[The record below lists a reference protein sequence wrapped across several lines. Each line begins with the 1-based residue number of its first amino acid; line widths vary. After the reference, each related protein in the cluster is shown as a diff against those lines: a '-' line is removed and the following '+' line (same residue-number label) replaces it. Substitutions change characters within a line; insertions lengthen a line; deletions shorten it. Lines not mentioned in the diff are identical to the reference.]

1 MKKNIETLNHER
13 IMQNTN
19 NTLWWVNHYDRH
31 GNVTDSV
38 PYESVSLARET
49 TNEVIA
55 VCNQFMTEPLQMYQV
70 GMFAWQDKRGRAI
83 RIERIGY
90 PLLHIKNEWVA
101 ISANYTTEVPTDWW
115 FINTLYE
122 WFGLNTDAM
131 EKFAEPF
138 YESGLYRVFAEP
150 LDPALYDELEDED

>member
-1 MKKNIETLNHER
+1 MKKNISNTNTNR
-13 IMQNTN
+13 TMQNTN

-70 GMFAWQDKRGRAI
+70 GMFAWQDKRGRTI

-101 ISANYTTEVPTDWW
+101 ISANYSTEVPTDAW
-115 FINTLYE
+115 FINLLYE
-122 WFGLNTDAM
+122 WYGLDIDGLTRFADQFYAEGLNRI
-131 EKFAEPF
+131 F
-138 YESGLYRVFAEP
+138 YEGE
-150 LDPALYDELEDED
+150 EE